1 MPDTSETM
9 PSPTRPP
16 SSRPQRP
23 DPRPS
28 VREAGS
34 SATSAVRPSTRP
46 VREPDGLSPA
56 MRTRRAF
63 LLVLITLIVPGSAQI
78 VAGNRRLGR
87 AALRVWLIAVVGLAA
102 LLVLYLVDRTAVFG
116 LVTRSWF
123 LLLLAVALVAVA
135 IGWLV
140 LVVDAWRL
148 ARPASLSGAGRG
160 VLAAVTAC
168 TVLVSSGTMLI
179 GARQVMAGHD
189 LISDVFGG
197 NTRSAAVEGRY
208 NVLLLGGDAGSD
220 RIGVRPDS
228 ITLAS
233 IDSSTGRTVM
243 FSLPRNMQNIPFPDS
258 SPMHQALPH
267 GFDCGDACLLNAVY
281 TYASEHKGIYG
292 PGVKDPGAQATMD
305 AVEGITGLKVN
316 YYVLIDLKGFQS
328 LIDAVDGITLDV
340 NRRVPIGGGS
350 SRITGWIEPGK
361 NKHLDGYH
369 ALWFARSRE
378 GSSDYERMAR
388 QRCVMTAMLQQVNP
402 QTMLTKFRD
411 VAKASAKVVS
421 TDIPESDLG
430 TFVDLGLKAKQEK
443 VTSIQ
448 FVPPLITPAHPDYA
462 KVRQLVASAI
472 VSSEKAPDDTSDGT
486 SKASDGDSGSSSSS
500 SGDKAGSPAAGGSAD
515 DAAVDAKA
523 VCKAVS

>member
-1 MPDTSETM
+1 
-9 PSPTRPP
+9 
-16 SSRPQRP
+16 
-23 DPRPS
+23 
-28 VREAGS
+28 
-34 SATSAVRPSTRP
+34 
-46 VREPDGLSPA
+46 

-63 LLVLITLIVPGSAQI
+63 LLVLITLLVPGSAQI

-87 AALRVWLIAVVGLAA
+87 AALRVWLTAIAAAVAMLA
-102 LLVLYLVDRTAVFG
+102 LYLVDRSAVFG

-123 LLLLAVALVAVA
+123 LLLVVILLVACAV
-135 IGWLV
+135 GWLV
-140 LVVDAWRL
+140 LIVDAWRL
-148 ARPASLSGAGRG
+148 ARPGGLTGASRSALTAVTVVAMLLSG
-160 VLAAVTAC
+160 
-168 TVLVSSGTMLI
+168 GTMLA

-189 LISDVFGG
+189 LISGVFGG

-233 IDSSTGRTVM
+233 IDAETGRTVL
-243 FSLPRNMQNIPFPDS
+243 FSLPRNMQNIPFPAD

-281 TYASEHKGIYG
+281 TYASQHKGIYG
-292 PGVKDPGAQATMD
+292 SDVRDPGAQATMD
-305 AVEGITGLKVN
+305 AVEAITGLTVN
-316 YYVLIDLKGFQS
+316 YYVLIDLKGFQH
-328 LIDAVDGITLDV
+328 LVDAVDGITLDV

-361 NKHLDGYH
+361 DKHLDGYH

-411 VAKASAKVVS
+411 VAKASAQVVS
-421 TDIPESDLG
+421 TDIPEADLG
-430 TFVDLGLKAKQEK
+430 TFVELGLKAKGEK
-443 VTSIQ
+443 VTSVQ
-448 FVPPLITPAHPDYA
+448 FVPPLITPSHPDFGR
-462 KVRQLVASAI
+462 VRQLVASAI
-472 VSSEKAPDDTSDGT
+472 SKSEKPAKAKGSATSG
-486 SKASDGDSGSSSSS
+486 
-500 SGDKAGSPAAGGSAD
+500 AGGSAS
-515 DAAVDAKA
+515 ATSPSSTGGSASPNGEEPVDAKA

>member
-1 MPDTSETM
+1 MRD
-9 PSPTRPP
+9 
-16 SSRPQRP
+16 
-23 DPRPS
+23 
-28 VREAGS
+28 
-34 SATSAVRPSTRP
+34 
-46 VREPDGLSPA
+46 PDGLSPA

-63 LLVLITLIVPGSAQI
+63 LLVLITLLVPGSAQI
-78 VAGNRRLGR
+78 AAGNRRLGR
-87 AALRVWLIAVVGLAA
+87 AALRVWLGALAA
-102 LLVLYLVDRTAVFG
+102 VAAMLLLYAFDRSAVFG

-123 LLLLAVALVAVA
+123 LLLVVIVLVASA
-135 IGWLV
+135 AGWLV

-148 ARPASLSGAGRG
+148 ARPAGLTGAGRG
-160 VLAAVTAC
+160 LLAAVTVVA
-168 TVLVSSGTMLI
+168 VLASSGTMLV

-189 LISDVFGG
+189 LISGVFGG

-228 ITLAS
+228 LTLAS
-233 IDSSTGRTVM
+233 IDASTGRTVM
-243 FSLPRNMQNIPFPDS
+243 FSLPRNMQNIPFPDD
-258 SPMHQALPH
+258 SPMHAAMPH

-281 TYASEHKGIYG
+281 TYASEHKGLY
-292 PGVKDPGAQATMD
+292 PASVKDPGAQATMD

-328 LIDAVDGITLDV
+328 LVDAVDGITLNV

-361 NKHLDGYH
+361 NKHLNGYR

-421 TDIPESDLG
+421 TDIPEADLG
-430 TFVDLGLKAKQEK
+430 TFVELGLKAKKEK
-443 VTSIQ
+443 VTSVQ
-448 FVPPLITPAHPDYA
+448 FVPPLITPSHPDFA

-472 VSSEKAPDDTSDGT
+472 SKSEKASSGKAGSGGT
-486 SKASDGDSGSSSSS
+486 SKPTSSASAGSSSGSGSS
-500 SGDKAGSPAAGGSAD
+500 GDEP
-515 DAAVDAKA
+515 VDAKA
-523 VCKAVS
+523 VCSAAS

>member
-1 MPDTSETM
+1 
-9 PSPTRPP
+9 
-16 SSRPQRP
+16 
-23 DPRPS
+23 
-28 VREAGS
+28 
-34 SATSAVRPSTRP
+34 
-46 VREPDGLSPA
+46 

-63 LLVLITLIVPGSAQI
+63 LLVLITLLVPGSAQI

-87 AALRVWLIAVVGLAA
+87 AALRVWLTAIAAAVAMLA
-102 LLVLYLVDRTAVFG
+102 LYLVDRSAVFG

-123 LLLLAVALVAVA
+123 LLLVVILLVACAV
-135 IGWLV
+135 GWLV
-140 LVVDAWRL
+140 LIVDAWRL
-148 ARPASLSGAGRG
+148 ARPGGLTGASRSALTAVTVVAMLLSG
-160 VLAAVTAC
+160 
-168 TVLVSSGTMLI
+168 GTMLA

-189 LISDVFGG
+189 LISGVFGG

-233 IDSSTGRTVM
+233 IDAETGRTVL
-243 FSLPRNMQNIPFPDS
+243 FSLPRNMQNIPFPAD
-258 SPMHQALPH
+258 SPMHQALPE

-281 TYASEHKGIYG
+281 TYASQHKGIYG
-292 PGVKDPGAQATMD
+292 SDVKDPGAQATMD
-305 AVEGITGLKVN
+305 AVEAITGLTVN
-316 YYVLIDLKGFQS
+316 YYVLIDLKGFQH
-328 LIDAVDGITLDV
+328 LVDAVDGITLDV

-361 NKHLDGYH
+361 DKHLDGYH

-411 VAKASAKVVS
+411 VAKASAQVVS
-421 TDIPESDLG
+421 TDIPEADLG
-430 TFVDLGLKAKQEK
+430 TFVELGLKAKGEK
-443 VTSIQ
+443 VTSVQ
-448 FVPPLITPAHPDYA
+448 FVPPLITPSHPDFGR
-462 KVRQLVASAI
+462 VRQLVASAI
-472 VSSEKAPDDTSDGT
+472 SKSEKPA
-486 SKASDGDSGSSSSS
+486 KAKGSATT
-500 SGDKAGSPAAGGSAD
+500 GAGGSTSATSPSSTGGS
-515 DAAVDAKA
+515 ASPNGEEPVDAKA

>member
-1 MPDTSETM
+1 MPTPAR
-9 PSPTRPP
+9 PS
-16 SSRPQRP
+16 SSRPQSP
-23 DPRPS
+23 SPRPVDHGS
-28 VREAGS
+28 GSGAAG
-34 SATSAVRPSTRP
+34 AVGRTVPTTRP
-46 VREPDGLSPA
+46 VREPAGLSQA

-63 LLVLITLIVPGSAQI
+63 LLVLITLVVPGSAQI

-87 AALRVWLIAVVGLAA
+87 IALRVWLAAIVVVAA
-102 LLVLYLVDRTAVFG
+102 LLVLYLLDRTAVFG
-116 LVTRSWF
+116 LVTRSAF
-123 LLLLAVALVAVA
+123 LLLVVVVLVASA
-135 IGWLV
+135 IGWFL

-148 ARPASLSGAGRG
+148 ARPVDLSGLGRG
-160 VLAAVTAC
+160 ALAAVTVV
-168 TVLVSSGTMLI
+168 TVLVSSGTMLV
-179 GARQVMAGHD
+179 GARQVMAGRD
-189 LISDVFGG
+189 LISGVFGG

-233 IDSSTGRTVM
+233 IDAKTGRTVL
-243 FSLPRNMQNIPFPDS
+243 FSLPRNLQNIPFPAD

-281 TYASEHKGIYG
+281 TYATQHKGIYG
-292 PGVKDPGAQATMD
+292 STVKDPGAQATMD
-305 AVEGITGLKVN
+305 AVEAITGLTVN
-316 YYVLIDLKGFQS
+316 YYVLIDLKGFQH
-328 LIDAVDGITLDV
+328 LVDAVDGITLNV

-402 QTMLTKFRD
+402 ATMLTKFRA
-411 VAKASAKVVS
+411 VAKASAQVVS

-430 TFVDLGLKAKQEK
+430 TFVDLGLKAKAEK
-443 VTSIQ
+443 VTSVQ
-448 FVPPLITPAHPDYA
+448 FVPPLITPAHPDFA
-462 KVRQLVASAI
+462 RIRQLVAGAI
-472 VSSEKAPDDTSDGT
+472 TKSEKPSG
-486 SKASDGDSGSSSSS
+486 SGGASSAGSSSSS
-500 SGDKAGSPAAGGSAD
+500 KAASPSSRPSNAGAEGSEP
-515 DAAVDAKA
+515 VDAKA
-523 VCKAVS
+523 VCSAVS

>member
-1 MPDTSETM
+1 
-9 PSPTRPP
+9 
-16 SSRPQRP
+16 
-23 DPRPS
+23 
-28 VREAGS
+28 
-34 SATSAVRPSTRP
+34 
-46 VREPDGLSPA
+46 
-56 MRTRRAF
+56 MRMRRAF
-63 LLVLITLIVPGSAQI
+63 LLVLITLLVPGSAQV

-87 AALRVWLIAVVGLAA
+87 AALRVWLGAIVAIGA

-123 LLLLAVALVAVA
+123 LLLVVIVLVASA

-140 LVVDAWRL
+140 LLVDAWRL
-148 ARPASLSGAGRG
+148 ARPGGLSGAGRG
-160 VLAAVTAC
+160 ALTAVTVAA
-168 TVLVSSGTMLI
+168 LLLSSGTMLV

-189 LISDVFGG
+189 LISGVFGG

-233 IDSSTGRTVM
+233 IDASTGRTVM
-243 FSLPRNMQNIPFPDS
+243 FGLPRNMQNIPFPDD
-258 SPMHQALPH
+258 SPMHRAMPH

-281 TYASEHKGIYG
+281 TYASEHKGLYG
-292 PGVKDPGAQATMD
+292 SDVKDAGAQATMD
-305 AVEGITGLKVN
+305 AVEAITGLTVN
-316 YYVLIDLKGFQS
+316 YYVLIDLKGFQH
-328 LIDAVDGITLDV
+328 LVDAVDGVTLDV

-361 NKHLDGYH
+361 DKHLDGYH

-411 VAKASAKVVS
+411 VAKASAQVVS

-430 TFVDLGLKAKQEK
+430 TFVELGLKAKKEK
-443 VTSIQ
+443 VTSVQ
-448 FVPPLITPAHPDYA
+448 FVPPLITPSHPDFA
-462 KVRQLVASAI
+462 KVRRLVDSAI
-472 VSSEKAPDDTSDGT
+472 TASEKAPKAKGSSTPKGT
-486 SKASDGDSGSSSSS
+486 SGAAGGASAGSSSTT
-500 SGDKAGSPAAGGSAD
+500 GNPATGTGNEAEP
-515 DAAVDAKA
+515 VDAKA
-523 VCKAVS
+523 VCRAVS

>member
-1 MPDTSETM
+1 
-9 PSPTRPP
+9 
-16 SSRPQRP
+16 
-23 DPRPS
+23 
-28 VREAGS
+28 
-34 SATSAVRPSTRP
+34 
-46 VREPDGLSPA
+46 

-63 LLVLITLIVPGSAQI
+63 LLVLITLLVPGSAQI

-87 AALRVWLIAVVGLAA
+87 AALRVWLTAIAAAVAMLA
-102 LLVLYLVDRTAVFG
+102 LYLVDRSAVFG

-123 LLLLAVALVAVA
+123 LLLVVILLVACAV
-135 IGWLV
+135 GWLV
-140 LVVDAWRL
+140 LIVDAWRL
-148 ARPASLSGAGRG
+148 ARPGGLTGASRSALTAVTVVAMLLSG
-160 VLAAVTAC
+160 
-168 TVLVSSGTMLI
+168 GTMLA

-189 LISDVFGG
+189 LISGVFGG

-233 IDSSTGRTVM
+233 IDAETGRTVL
-243 FSLPRNMQNIPFPDS
+243 FSLPRNMQNIPFPAD

-281 TYASEHKGIYG
+281 TYASQHKGIYG
-292 PGVKDPGAQATMD
+292 SDVRDPGAQATMD
-305 AVEGITGLKVN
+305 AVEAITGLTVN
-316 YYVLIDLKGFQS
+316 YYVLIDLKGFQH
-328 LIDAVDGITLDV
+328 LVDAVDGITLDV

-361 NKHLDGYH
+361 DKHLDGYH

-411 VAKASAKVVS
+411 VAKASAQVVS
-421 TDIPESDLG
+421 TDIPEADLG
-430 TFVDLGLKAKQEK
+430 TFVELGLKAKGEK
-443 VTSIQ
+443 VTSVQ
-448 FVPPLITPAHPDYA
+448 FVPPLITPSHPDFGR
-462 KVRQLVASAI
+462 VRQLVASAI
-472 VSSEKAPDDTSDGT
+472 SKSEKPAKAKAKGSATSG
-486 SKASDGDSGSSSSS
+486 
-500 SGDKAGSPAAGGSAD
+500 AGGSASATSPSSTGD
-515 DAAVDAKA
+515 SASPNGEEPVDAKA

>member
-1 MPDTSETM
+1 
-9 PSPTRPP
+9 
-16 SSRPQRP
+16 
-23 DPRPS
+23 
-28 VREAGS
+28 
-34 SATSAVRPSTRP
+34 
-46 VREPDGLSPA
+46 

-63 LLVLITLIVPGSAQI
+63 LLVLITLLVPGSAQI

-87 AALRVWLIAVVGLAA
+87 AALRVWLAAVVAVGAM
-102 LLVLYLVDRTAVFG
+102 LVLYLVDRSAVFA

-123 LLLLAVALVAVA
+123 LLLVVILLVACA
-135 IGWLV
+135 LGWLV

-148 ARPASLSGAGRG
+148 ARPAGLTGVGRG
-160 VLAAVTAC
+160 LLTAVTVCA
-168 TVLVSSGTMLI
+168 VLVSSGTMLV

-189 LISDVFGG
+189 LISGVFGG

-233 IDSSTGRTVM
+233 IDASTGRTVM
-243 FSLPRNMQNIPFPDS
+243 FSLPRNMQNIPFPDN
-258 SPMHQALPH
+258 SPMHAAMPH

-281 TYASEHKGIYG
+281 TYASEHKGLY
-292 PGVKDPGAQATMD
+292 PASVKDPGAQATMD
-305 AVEGITGLKVN
+305 AVEGVTGLKVN

-328 LIDAVDGITLDV
+328 LVDAVDGITLNV

-350 SRITGWIEPGK
+350 SRITGWIEPGR

-430 TFVDLGLKAKQEK
+430 TFVELGLKAKKEK
-443 VTSIQ
+443 VTSVQ
-448 FVPPLITPAHPDYA
+448 FVPPLITPSHPDFA

-472 VSSEKAPDDTSDGT
+472 SKSEKAGSGKAGSGGT
-486 SKASDGDSGSSSSS
+486 SKSTSTASSGASSAGGSGTSGSS
-500 SGDKAGSPAAGGSAD
+500 AD
-515 DAAVDAKA
+515 EPVDAKA
-523 VCKAVS
+523 VCSAVS

>member
-1 MPDTSETM
+1 
-9 PSPTRPP
+9 
-16 SSRPQRP
+16 
-23 DPRPS
+23 
-28 VREAGS
+28 
-34 SATSAVRPSTRP
+34 
-46 VREPDGLSPA
+46 

-63 LLVLITLIVPGSAQI
+63 LLVLITLLVPGSAQI

-87 AALRVWLIAVVGLAA
+87 AALRVWLTAIAAAVAMLA
-102 LLVLYLVDRTAVFG
+102 LYLVDRSAVFG

-123 LLLLAVALVAVA
+123 LLLVVILLVACAV
-135 IGWLV
+135 GWLV
-140 LVVDAWRL
+140 LIVDAWRL
-148 ARPASLSGAGRG
+148 ARPGGLTGASRSALTAVTVVAMLLSG
-160 VLAAVTAC
+160 
-168 TVLVSSGTMLI
+168 GTMLA

-189 LISDVFGG
+189 LISGVFGG

-233 IDSSTGRTVM
+233 IDAETGRTVL
-243 FSLPRNMQNIPFPDS
+243 FSLPRNMQNIPFPAD

-281 TYASEHKGIYG
+281 TYASQHKGIYG
-292 PGVKDPGAQATMD
+292 SDVRDPGAQATMD
-305 AVEGITGLKVN
+305 AVEAITGLTVN
-316 YYVLIDLKGFQS
+316 YYVLIDLKGFQH
-328 LIDAVDGITLDV
+328 LVDAVDGITLDV

-361 NKHLDGYH
+361 DKHLDGYH

-411 VAKASAKVVS
+411 VAKASAQVVS
-421 TDIPESDLG
+421 TDIPEADLG
-430 TFVDLGLKAKQEK
+430 TFVELGLKAKGEK
-443 VTSIQ
+443 VTSVQ
-448 FVPPLITPAHPDYA
+448 FVPPLITPSHPDFGR
-462 KVRQLVASAI
+462 VRQLVASAI
-472 VSSEKAPDDTSDGT
+472 SKSEKPAKAKA
-486 SKASDGDSGSSSSS
+486 KASATSG
-500 SGDKAGSPAAGGSAD
+500 AGGSAS
-515 DAAVDAKA
+515 ATSPSSTGGSASPNGEEPVDAKA

>member
-1 MPDTSETM
+1 
-9 PSPTRPP
+9 
-16 SSRPQRP
+16 
-23 DPRPS
+23 
-28 VREAGS
+28 
-34 SATSAVRPSTRP
+34 
-46 VREPDGLSPA
+46 

-63 LLVLITLIVPGSAQI
+63 LLVLITLLVPGSAQI
-78 VAGNRRLGR
+78 VAGSRRVGR
-87 AALRVWLIAVVGLAA
+87 AALRVWLTAIAAVLA
-102 LLVLYLVDRTAVFG
+102 LLVLYLVDRSAVFG

-123 LLLLAVALVAVA
+123 LLLVVVVLVACA
-135 IGWLV
+135 AGWLV
-140 LVVDAWRL
+140 LLVDAWRL
-148 ARPASLSGAGRG
+148 ARPGGLTGAGRG
-160 VLAAVTAC
+160 VLSAVTIAAM
-168 TVLVSSGTMLI
+168 LASSGTLLA

-189 LISDVFGG
+189 LISGVFGG
-197 NTRSAAVEGRY
+197 NSRSAAVEGRY

-233 IDSSTGRTVM
+233 IDADTGRTVL
-243 FSLPRNMQNIPFPDS
+243 FSLPRNMQNIPFPAD

-292 PGVKDPGAQATMD
+292 ATVKDPGAQATMD
-305 AVEGITGLKVN
+305 AVEAITGLTVN
-316 YYVLIDLKGFQS
+316 YYVLIDLKGFQH
-328 LIDAVDGITLDV
+328 LVDAVDGITLDV

-361 NKHLDGYH
+361 DKHLDGYH

-411 VAKASAKVVS
+411 VAKASAQVVS
-421 TDIPESDLG
+421 TDIPEADLG
-430 TFVDLGLKAKQEK
+430 TFVELGLKAKGEK
-443 VTSIQ
+443 VTSVQ
-448 FVPPLITPAHPDYA
+448 FVPPLITPSHPDFA

-472 VSSEKAPDDTSDGT
+472 TKSEKPPKPKGT
-486 SKASDGDSGSSSSS
+486 SG
-500 SGDKAGSPAAGGSAD
+500 AGGSASATSPSSTGGSASASGD
-515 DAAVDAKA
+515 EPVDAKA

>member
-1 MPDTSETM
+1 
-9 PSPTRPP
+9 
-16 SSRPQRP
+16 
-23 DPRPS
+23 
-28 VREAGS
+28 
-34 SATSAVRPSTRP
+34 
-46 VREPDGLSPA
+46 

-63 LLVLITLIVPGSAQI
+63 LLVLITLVVPGSAQI
-78 VAGNRRLGR
+78 VAGNRQLGR
-87 AALRVWLIAVVGLAA
+87 AALRVWLTALVALGGMA
-102 LLVLYLVDRTAVFG
+102 LLYLLDRSAVFG

-123 LLLLAVALVAVA
+123 LLLVVIVLVACA
-135 IGWLV
+135 IGWFV

-148 ARPASLSGAGRG
+148 ARPSGLTAPGRG
-160 VLAAVTAC
+160 LLAAATAC
-168 TVLVSSGTMLI
+168 TVLVSSGTMLV

-189 LISDVFGG
+189 LISNVFGG
-197 NTRSAAVEGRY
+197 NTKSAAVHGRY

-233 IDSSTGRTVM
+233 IDASTGRTVM
-243 FSLPRNMQNIPFPDS
+243 FSLPRNMQNIPFPAG
-258 SPMHQALPH
+258 SPMHRAMPH

-281 TYASEHKGIYG
+281 TYASEHKGLYG

-328 LIDAVDGITLDV
+328 LVDAVDGITLDV

-402 QTMLTKFRD
+402 QTMLTKFRA
-411 VAKASAKVVS
+411 VAQASAKVVS

-430 TFVDLGLKAKQEK
+430 TFVELGLKAKKEK
-443 VTSIQ
+443 VTSVQ
-448 FVPPLITPAHPDYA
+448 FVPPLITPAHPDFA

-472 VSSEKAPDDTSDGT
+472 RKSEKGGIMGT
-486 SKASDGDSGSSSSS
+486 SSAGPSGSATSAGSTGGSGSGSSN
-500 SGDKAGSPAAGGSAD
+500 DEP
-515 DAAVDAKA
+515 VDAKA
-523 VCKAVS
+523 VCRAVS

>member
-1 MPDTSETM
+1 
-9 PSPTRPP
+9 
-16 SSRPQRP
+16 
-23 DPRPS
+23 
-28 VREAGS
+28 
-34 SATSAVRPSTRP
+34 
-46 VREPDGLSPA
+46 

-63 LLVLITLIVPGSAQI
+63 LLVLITLLVPGSAQI
-78 VAGNRRLGR
+78 AAGNRRLGR
-87 AALRVWLIAVVGLAA
+87 AALRVWLAAIVAGLAMLA
-102 LLVLYLVDRTAVFG
+102 LYLVDRSAVFG

-123 LLLLAVALVAVA
+123 LLLVVIVLVGCA

-140 LVVDAWRL
+140 LLVDAWRL
-148 ARPASLSGAGRG
+148 ARPGGLSGAGRG
-160 VLAAVTAC
+160 ALTVTTVAA
-168 TVLVSSGTMLI
+168 LLLSSGTMLV

-189 LISDVFGG
+189 LISGVFGG
-197 NTRSAAVEGRY
+197 NARSAAVEGRY

-233 IDSSTGRTVM
+233 IDASTGRTVL
-243 FSLPRNMQNIPFPDS
+243 FSLPRNMQNIPFPAD
-258 SPMHQALPH
+258 SPMHQAMPH

-281 TYASEHKGIYG
+281 TYASEHKALY
-292 PGVKDPGAQATMD
+292 PGAKDPGARATMD
-305 AVEGITGLKVN
+305 AVEGVTGLTVN
-316 YYVLIDLKGFQS
+316 YYVLIDLKGFQH
-328 LIDAVDGITLDV
+328 LVDAVDGITLDV
-340 NRRVPIGGGS
+340 GRRVPIGGGS

-421 TDIPESDLG
+421 TDIPEADLG
-430 TFVDLGLKAKQEK
+430 RFVGLGLKAKKEK
-443 VTSIQ
+443 VTSVQ
-448 FVPPLITPAHPDYA
+448 FVPPLITPAHPDFA

-472 VSSEKAPDDTSDGT
+472 SKSEKASPEKAGSSKAGSGGT
-486 SKASDGDSGSSSSS
+486 SKATSSGSAGSSTTGGSGSSS
-500 SGDKAGSPAAGGSAD
+500 DEP
-515 DAAVDAKA
+515 VDAKA
-523 VCKAVS
+523 VCSAVS

>member
-1 MPDTSETM
+1 
-9 PSPTRPP
+9 
-16 SSRPQRP
+16 
-23 DPRPS
+23 
-28 VREAGS
+28 
-34 SATSAVRPSTRP
+34 
-46 VREPDGLSPA
+46 

-63 LLVLITLIVPGSAQI
+63 LLVLITLLVPGSAQI

-87 AALRVWLIAVVGLAA
+87 AALRVWLTAIAAAVAMLA
-102 LLVLYLVDRTAVFG
+102 LYLVDRSAVFG

-123 LLLLAVALVAVA
+123 LLLVVILLVACAV
-135 IGWLV
+135 GWLV
-140 LVVDAWRL
+140 LIVDAWRL
-148 ARPASLSGAGRG
+148 ARPGGLTGASRSALTAVTVVAMLLSG
-160 VLAAVTAC
+160 
-168 TVLVSSGTMLI
+168 GTMLA

-189 LISDVFGG
+189 LISGVFGG

-233 IDSSTGRTVM
+233 IDAETGRTVL
-243 FSLPRNMQNIPFPDS
+243 FSLPRNMQNIPFPAD

-281 TYASEHKGIYG
+281 TYASQHKGIYG
-292 PGVKDPGAQATMD
+292 SDVRDPGAQATMD
-305 AVEGITGLKVN
+305 AVEAITGLTVN
-316 YYVLIDLKGFQS
+316 YYVLIDLKGFQH
-328 LIDAVDGITLDV
+328 LVDAVDGITLDV

-361 NKHLDGYH
+361 DKHLDGYH

-411 VAKASAKVVS
+411 VAKASAQVVS
-421 TDIPESDLG
+421 TDIPEADLG
-430 TFVDLGLKAKQEK
+430 TFVELGLKAKGEK
-443 VTSIQ
+443 VTSVQ
-448 FVPPLITPAHPDYA
+448 FVPPLITPSHPDFGR
-462 KVRQLVASAI
+462 VRQLVASAI
-472 VSSEKAPDDTSDGT
+472 SKSEKPAKAKAKGSATSG
-486 SKASDGDSGSSSSS
+486 
-500 SGDKAGSPAAGGSAD
+500 AGGSAS
-515 DAAVDAKA
+515 ATSPSSTGGSASPNGEEPVDAKA

>member
-1 MPDTSETM
+1 
-9 PSPTRPP
+9 
-16 SSRPQRP
+16 
-23 DPRPS
+23 
-28 VREAGS
+28 
-34 SATSAVRPSTRP
+34 
-46 VREPDGLSPA
+46 

-63 LLVLITLIVPGSAQI
+63 LLVLITLLVPGSAQI

-87 AALRVWLIAVVGLAA
+87 AALRVWLTAIVAAVAMLA
-102 LLVLYLVDRTAVFG
+102 LYLVDRSAVFG

-123 LLLLAVALVAVA
+123 LLLVVVVLVACAV
-135 IGWLV
+135 GWLV
-140 LVVDAWRL
+140 LIVDAWRL
-148 ARPASLSGAGRG
+148 ARPGGLTGAGRG
-160 VLAAVTAC
+160 ALTAVTVVAM
-168 TVLVSSGTMLI
+168 LLSSGTMLA

-189 LISDVFGG
+189 LISGVFGG

-233 IDSSTGRTVM
+233 IDAETGRTVL
-243 FSLPRNMQNIPFPDS
+243 FSLPRNMQNIPFPAD

-281 TYASEHKGIYG
+281 TYASEHKNIYG
-292 PGVKDPGAQATMD
+292 PTVKDAGAQATMD
-305 AVEGITGLKVN
+305 AVEAITGLTVN
-316 YYVLIDLKGFQS
+316 YYVLIDLKGFQH
-328 LIDAVDGITLDV
+328 LVDAVDGITLDV

-361 NKHLDGYH
+361 DKHLDGYH

-411 VAKASAKVVS
+411 VAKASAQVVS
-421 TDIPESDLG
+421 TDIPEADLG
-430 TFVDLGLKAKQEK
+430 TFVELGLKAKGEK
-443 VTSIQ
+443 VTSVQ
-448 FVPPLITPAHPDYA
+448 FVPPLITPSHPDFGR
-462 KVRQLVASAI
+462 VRQLVASAI
-472 VSSEKAPDDTSDGT
+472 SKSEKPAKAKAKGSATSG
-486 SKASDGDSGSSSSS
+486 
-500 SGDKAGSPAAGGSAD
+500 AGGSAS
-515 DAAVDAKA
+515 ATSPSSTGGSASPNGEEPVDAKA

>member
-1 MPDTSETM
+1 
-9 PSPTRPP
+9 
-16 SSRPQRP
+16 
-23 DPRPS
+23 
-28 VREAGS
+28 
-34 SATSAVRPSTRP
+34 

-63 LLVLITLIVPGSAQI
+63 LLVLITLLVPGSAQI
-78 VAGNRRLGR
+78 AAGNRRLGR
-87 AALRVWLIAVVGLAA
+87 AALRVWLAGLVAVAA
-102 LLVLYLVDRTAVFG
+102 MLLLYLLDRQAVFG

-123 LLLLAVALVAVA
+123 LLLVVVVLVACA

-140 LVVDAWRL
+140 LVADAWRL
-148 ARPASLSGAGRG
+148 ARPGGLTGAGRG
-160 VLAAVTAC
+160 LLAGVTVCA
-168 TVLVSSGTMLI
+168 VLVSSGTMLV

-189 LISDVFGG
+189 LISGVFGG

-233 IDSSTGRTVM
+233 IDASTGRTVM
-243 FSLPRNMQNIPFPDS
+243 FSLPRNMQNIPFPAD
-258 SPMHQALPH
+258 SPMHAAMPH

-281 TYASEHKGIYG
+281 TYASEHKGVY
-292 PGVKDPGAQATMD
+292 PASVKDPGAQATMD
-305 AVEGITGLKVN
+305 AVEGVTGLKVN

-328 LIDAVDGITLDV
+328 LVDAVDGITLNV

-361 NKHLDGYH
+361 NQHLDGYH

-402 QTMLTKFRD
+402 QTMLTQFRD

-421 TDIPESDLG
+421 TDIPEADLG
-430 TFVDLGLKAKQEK
+430 RFVGLGLKAKKEK
-443 VTSIQ
+443 VTSVQ
-448 FVPPLITPAHPDYA
+448 FVPPLITPAHPDFA

-472 VSSEKAPDDTSDGT
+472 SKSEKASPEKAGSSKAGSGGT
-486 SKASDGDSGSSSSS
+486 SKATSSGSAGSSTTGGSGSSS
-500 SGDKAGSPAAGGSAD
+500 DEP
-515 DAAVDAKA
+515 VDAKA
-523 VCKAVS
+523 VCSAVS